1 MSAKVHY
8 YLRTDRPQEDG
19 SVQVYFVFALNRKE
33 RMKFATGKYIALKN
47 EYKKLTVSDLL
58 QVPQEKRDEMY
69 CWDITKQRATKGTKN
84 TERLN
89 YYFTS
94 EEKRAND
101 IILSYQI
108 QNKTLS
114 IEIFKKKFFRPTGTQ
129 SFKEYFNNEVEEIR
143 KNTLKEN
150 SKKVF
155 RTVISHVEELRPG
168 ATLADIDYKFLVS
181 FKDFLIKRGN
191 CETTVAKY
199 LKRLRTL
206 IKYAIKNQDFSKD
219 DYPFADFP
227 ISDED
232 PELTNSDV
240 VEPHELLKLENKYDN
255 FVPLTKALHHHSP
268 EEWRERNDRKLL
280 SPGEQKTLRRFLVS
294 CHTGLRYQD
303 TCRLRK
309 SEHLKEKQVFNHAKN
324 EIYQTFYLEIDF
336 EKKGNFVTIPLS
348 ERALR
353 LINETED
360 DLVFEP
366 ITTQKL
372 NEHLKSIAKKCDINK
387 ELTFHVSRHTFG
399 TLGAIAGIEEKVRQL
414 LMGHKNRKYTSR
426 YTHVAGNFLFL
437 EMEKIGRALLEQ
449 YSGKKKSKN
458 VDQLQELLP
467 YIQSLN
473 PDALIQLTGIVK
485 LLGGKAA

>member
-1 MSAKVHY
+1 MSAKVHF

-19 SVQVYFVFALNRKE
+19 SVQVYFVFALNRKL
-33 RMKFATGKYIALKN
+33 RMKFATGKFIALKN
-47 EYKKLTVSDLL
+47 EYKKLTVGQILDI
-58 QVPQEKRDEMY
+58 PQEKREDLY
-69 CWDITKQRATKGTKN
+69 CWDAAKQRAIKGTKN
-84 TERLN
+84 VERINFYLI
-89 YYFTS
+89 S

-101 IILSYQI
+101 IILDHQI
-108 QNKTLS
+108 HNKTLS
-114 IEIFKKKFFRPTGTQ
+114 VDIFKKKYFKPQATQ
-129 SFKEYFNNEVEEIR
+129 SFKDYFTNEVEVAR
-143 KNTLKEN
+143 ANTLKEN

-181 FKDFLIKRGN
+181 FKDFLIKREN
-191 CETTVAKY
+191 CETTIAKY

-206 IKYAIKNQDFSKD
+206 IKYAIKNKDFPKD

-227 ISDED
+227 IADED

-240 VEPHELLKLENKYDN
+240 CEPHELLIMERKYDT
-255 FVPLTKALHHHSP
+255 FIDIQKPLHHHSP
-268 EEWRERNDRKLL
+268 EEWRERNAQGLL

-294 CHTGLRYQD
+294 CHTGLRFQD

-309 SEHLKEKQVFNHAKN
+309 SEHLREKQVFNHARN
-324 EIYQTFYLEIDF
+324 EIYMTHYLEIDF

-348 ERALR
+348 ERALN
-353 LINETED
+353 LINETND

-366 ITTQKL
+366 ITTQKI
-372 NEHLKSIAKKCDINK
+372 NEHLKSIAKKCEIKK

-399 TLGAIAGIEEKVRQL
+399 TLGALSGIEEKVRQL

-437 EMEKIGRALLEQ
+437 EMEKIGKALLEQ
-449 YSGKKKSKN
+449 FSGKKKSKN
-458 VDQLQELLP
+458 ATQLEELLP

-473 PDALIQLTGIVK
+473 PEALAQLSGIVK